1 VDIRVKAPRFYR
13 AELDALRFLA
23 FLSVFLFHT
32 LPLAI
37 PAARPWMYPFFQAG
51 RFGMCLFYCLS
62 AYLITELLRDERALT
77 GSIHLPWFY
86 VRRVLRIWPLYF
98 AVLALGY
105 GLGAVHGSL
114 RVSGGALAAYL
125 LLAGNWYLVFLK
137 APFGSPAGPLW
148 SVSLEEQFYLFWPAI
163 MRWCSTKTA
172 RRLAMATLIVSP
184 VVVSVL
190 AALRTEETWP
200 YSIWVNSFTQVQYFG
215 IGALIAI
222 SLQGRMPA
230 FQARTRM
237 FLLASAAAFWLLG
250 GLGFTSLEQ
259 WNHPS
264 IWRETLTYEAGGAGA
279 LCLLLAVLGVDGSAV
294 PGSFAY
300 LGKISYGLYAFHSFS
315 ISATHLGPVR
325 TLESRL
331 PQSVAA
337 PLLHCVLPFTLTVA
351 AAAASY
357 RLLETPF
364 LKLKERFAFVKSRPV

>member
-1 VDIRVKAPRFYR
+1 MKARRFYR
-13 AELDALRFLA
+13 AELDALRFVA

-32 LPLAI
+32 FPLAI
-37 PAARPWMYPFFQAG
+37 PEPRSWMYPFFQAG

-98 AVLALGY
+98 VVLALGY
-105 GLGAVHGSL
+105 GLGAVHDSL
-114 RVSGGALAAYL
+114 RVSAGALEN
-125 LLAGNWYLVFLK
+125 G
-137 APFGSPAGPLW
+137 APDRDGDAHRVPG
-148 SVSLEEQFYLFWPAI
+148 
-163 MRWCSTKTA
+163 C
-172 RRLAMATLIVSP
+172 
-184 VVVSVL
+184 
-190 AALRTEETWP
+190 
-200 YSIWVNSFTQVQYFG
+200 
-215 IGALIAI
+215 
-222 SLQGRMPA
+222 
-230 FQARTRM
+230 
-237 FLLASAAAFWLLG
+237 
-250 GLGFTSLEQ
+250 GLGSSRLCTSLEQ
-259 WNHPS
+259 WKHPS

-279 LCLLLAVLGVDGSAV
+279 LCLLLGVLGVDGRGV
-294 PGSFAY
+294 PRSFAY
-300 LGKISYGLYAFHSFS
+300 LGKISYGLYAFHSFF

-337 PLLHCVLPFTLTVA
+337 PLLHCVLPFFLTVA